1 MDTTIN
7 RTSASGPAPLSFS
20 QERLWFLHQFEPES
34 TAYSDP
40 ITLEIRGAL
49 NLEALRRS
57 IELVVARHESLRT
70 TFHAKDGV
78 PTQSVEAPPRIQLP
92 VFDLTSQTDKDGET
106 ERIQVAEFYRTFNLE
121 SDLMLRAIII
131 RLEPDHHQ
139 LLFTINHIATDGW
152 SNGLLLKELGLCYS
166 AFVEGR
172 SPELPDLPLQY
183 VDFAIWQ
190 RKILTDESLQEHL
203 EYWKTALADIPS
215 GPQLLTDYPRPSKQ
229 TYSGG
234 YLSVP
239 VQDDLRDSL
248 NEFSRKERVT
258 LFMTIMAAYA
268 VLLHRYTDQQTVVI
282 GTPVANRD
290 RVEIEPLIGF
300 FVNTLALRCDFSGD
314 PSFRELLLSV
324 RETTLNAYAHQE
336 LPFEK
341 LVHALRPERS
351 LSHSPI
357 FQTLLAVQNTP
368 SEPLSFSGLSVT
380 RKIFERENAQF
391 DLSTFVE
398 FTPNLRIAYSYNT
411 DLFARGT
418 ISRMAAHFE
427 TLLRSAIV
435 NPDTRISALPILSE
449 TESKQLL
456 GWGEKKRP
464 YPNRCIHE
472 LFEDVAARTP
482 EKVALVQG
490 TQSLTFAQ
498 LNQRAN
504 RLAHDFVRSGVRPGH
519 RIGLLFHRCID
530 VIVGML
536 AALKSGAAFVPIDPA
551 YPKPRID
558 FILNDCGIRVVFTTS
573 SLIDR
578 LSNGSCSVLKAEDY
592 QAGKPSGPNV
602 GVQVS
607 LDAAAYVIFTSGST
621 GIPKGVEVPHR
632 GIARLVFG
640 QDYAHFGP
648 EQTTLQ
654 LCSLSF
660 DVSQFEI
667 WASLLHGATCV
678 IFSGQQIDAENIGRD
693 IRDHGVVSMW
703 LTTSLFNTVMEECPA
718 ALTPVKQLLIGG
730 EALSVPH
737 IQKALDAL
745 LHTQLIDGYGP
756 TENSVFSNCYYI
768 PRDIPKNVRSIPIG
782 PPIAN
787 TSAFILDRHSQLV
800 PIGVP
805 GELCVGGDGVAIGYV
820 NRPELNAAA
829 FIPNPVPGAHDKRLY
844 KTGDLC
850 RWLPDGT
857 VEYLGRGDGQVKV
870 RGFRV
875 ELGEVESAI
884 KQHPDVKHIVA
895 TVWGEGSGRR
905 LVGYVVARELG
916 SLRGTE
922 LKEYL
927 RKTLPEYMVPSQFVF
942 LPQLPLLESGKV
954 NKKALPAPTFGD
966 DEVAAPADPL
976 EEQLKDIWEEALGR
990 TSIGVNQDFFD
1001 LGGHSLLATK
1011 LLARVQRTVGVK
1023 LPIASLFQAP
1033 TISEFA
1039 NLVRQKSQNSPP
1051 VIQNKHGL
1059 RPLFWVGG
1067 GVFLK
1072 VVSSW
1077 LQPERKVIP
1086 MGLDMDEWLSL
1097 QRPYKVE
1104 DMARII
1110 ARHIVS
1116 QHPEGPYYLGGWC
1129 YEGVLAYE
1137 TALQLMRDNRQVD
1150 LLILVD
1156 AVTPQSR
1163 LSMSKYDRIAARFHR
1178 EVFHLRN
1185 LIRIGPSKW
1194 SKYLHDRVADFT
1206 EYRKRTHWQ
1215 KNSNVNGPTFEDER
1229 NRVLHLAMLNY
1240 LPSVYEGN
1248 LLFCQAANR
1257 PAGAYWD
1264 LASEWRSLVKGKA
1277 EFLEIGGDHVSMLKP
1292 PNVDLFATKVKLALD
1307 AASGNHQSAHA
1318 VMSRV

>member
-1 MDTTIN
+1 MDGSSKRTT
-7 RTSASGPAPLSFS
+7 ASGPAPLSYF
-20 QERLWFLHQFEPES
+20 QERLWFLHQFEPDCS
-34 TAYSDP
+34 AFSDP
-40 ITLEIRGAL
+40 ILLEMLGVL

-57 IELVVARHESLRT
+57 IEFVIVRHEALRT
-70 TFHAKDGV
+70 TFHSKDGV
-78 PTQSVEAPPRIQLP
+78 PTQVVQAPPRIQLP
-92 VFDLTSQTDKDGET
+92 LFDLTSQSDKEGES
-106 ERIQVAEFYRTFNLE
+106 ERIQIAEFHRPFNLE
-121 SDLMLRAIII
+121 SDLMLRAIVI
-131 RLEPDHHQ
+131 RIEADHHQ

-152 SNGLLLKELGLCYS
+152 SNGLLLKELGLCYG

-183 VDFAIWQ
+183 RDFAIWQ
-190 RKILTDESLQEHL
+190 RQTITDEALQEHL
-203 EYWKTALADIPS
+203 EYWKTTLADIPNS
-215 GPQLLTDYPRPSKQ
+215 PQLLTDYPRPPRQS
-229 TYSGG
+229 YSGG
-234 YLSVP
+234 YLSIP
-239 VQDDLRDSL
+239 VHADLRDAL

-258 LFMTIMAAYA
+258 LFMTIMSVFA
-268 VLLHRYTDQQTVVI
+268 VLLHRYTDQPTVVI

-314 PSFRELLLSV
+314 PTFREFLLRV
-324 RETTLNAYAHQE
+324 RETTLGAYAHQE

-341 LVHALRPERS
+341 LVQALRPERS

-368 SEPLSFSGLSVT
+368 SEPLKFSGLSVT
-380 RKIFERENAQF
+380 RKIFEHENAQF

-398 FTPNLRIAYSYNT
+398 FTPNLRIAYSYNA
-411 DLFARGT
+411 DLFERDT
-418 ISRMAAHFE
+418 ISRIAAHFE
-427 TLLRSAIV
+427 NLLRAAIA
-435 NPDTRISALPILSE
+435 NPDTRISALPIVGEAEL
-449 TESKQLL
+449 KQLL
-456 GWGEKKRP
+456 TWAEKKHP
-464 YPNRCIHE
+464 YPNCCIHE
-472 LFEDVAARTP
+472 VFEDVAAKTP
-482 EKVALVQG
+482 DKVALVQG
-490 TQSLTFAQ
+490 TQLLSFSR

-504 RLAHDFVRSGVRPGH
+504 RLARDFMKAGVEPGH
-519 RIGLLFHRCID
+519 RIGLVFQRSVD

-536 AALKSGAAFVPIDPA
+536 AALKAGAAFVPIDPA

-558 FILNDCGIRVVFTTS
+558 FILNDCGIRVVFTAS
-573 SLIDR
+573 DLVDR
-578 LSNGSCSVLKAEDY
+578 LPKGSCSVFKAEDY
-592 QAGKPSGPNV
+592 RGDEVPAPNLN
-602 GVQVS
+602 VQVS
-607 LDAAAYVIFTSGST
+607 PDAAAYVIFTSGST

-632 GIARLVFG
+632 GIVRLVFG
-640 QDYAHFGP
+640 QNYARFGP
-648 EQTTLQ
+648 EQLTLQ

-667 WASLLHGATCV
+667 WAALLHGATCV
-678 IFSGQQIDAENIGRD
+678 IFSGQQIDAENIGKD
-693 IRDHGVVSMW
+693 IRDHGIVSMW
-703 LTTSLFNTVMEECPA
+703 LTTSLFNTVVEESPA
-718 ALTPVKQLLIGG
+718 VLAPLKQLLIGG

-737 IQKALDAL
+737 IQKALEAL
-745 LHTQLIDGYGP
+745 PNTQLINGYGP

-768 PRDIPKNVRSIPIG
+768 LRDLPKNLRSIPIG

-787 TSAFILDRHSQLV
+787 TSAFILDRHLQPV

-805 GELCVGGDGVAIGYV
+805 GELCVGGDGLAIGYL
-820 NRPELNAAA
+820 NRPELNSVA
-829 FIPNPVPGAHDKRLY
+829 FIQNPIPGATDKRLY

-875 ELGEVESAI
+875 ELGEVETAI
-884 KQHPDVKHIVA
+884 KQHSYIKHVVA
-895 TVWGEGSGRR
+895 TIWGEGSDRR
-905 LVGYVVARELG
+905 LIAYVVTNEADSIRA
-916 SLRGTE
+916 TE
-922 LKEYL
+922 LKEFL

-942 LPQLPLLESGKV
+942 LPRLPLLDSGKV
-954 NKKALPAPTFGD
+954 NKKALPAPTSVD
-966 DEVAAPADPL
+966 DEVAAPTDPL
-976 EEQLKDIWEEALGR
+976 EEQLRDIWEEALG
-990 TSIGVNQDFFD
+990 TSPIGVNQDFFD

-1011 LLARVQRTVGVK
+1011 LLARVQRSLGVK
-1023 LPIASLFQAP
+1023 LPIASLFQGP

-1039 NLVRQKSQNSPP
+1039 RLVRQKCQNSSSVVP
-1051 VIQNKHGL
+1051 NKRAV

-1077 LQPERKVIP
+1077 LQPEREVIP

-1097 QRPYKVE
+1097 QKPYKVE

-1110 ARHIVS
+1110 AQHIVS

-1178 EVFHLRN
+1178 EVFHVRN
-1185 LIRIGPSKW
+1185 LVRIGPSKW
-1194 SKYLHDRVADFT
+1194 SQYLRDRFADFT

-1248 LLFCQAANR
+1248 MLFCQATNR

-1264 LASEWRSLVKGKA
+1264 LASEWRTLVKGKA

-1307 AASGNHQSAHA
+1307 AASENRQSSQ
-1318 VMSRV
+1318 VVTGRV